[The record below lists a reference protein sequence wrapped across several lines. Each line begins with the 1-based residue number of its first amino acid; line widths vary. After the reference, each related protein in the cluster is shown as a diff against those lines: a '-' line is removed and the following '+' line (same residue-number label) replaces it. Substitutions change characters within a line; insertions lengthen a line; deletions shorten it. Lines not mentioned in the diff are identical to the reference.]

1 MTHHFDPEVAVKL
14 GINGAIIIANL
25 AYLQRNR
32 EAQGGE
38 KYFIDGRWW
47 VHHTY
52 ESLQKVH
59 PYFSLDQLR
68 RTMKK
73 LLDERA
79 VFRSQPDSWNRDS
92 YWSVAP
98 EFMQSAESPDRSGEI
113 AGSQGAKSP
122 VVLHDNKHRTTT
134 PCSPPS
140 KIPVQQIVDLYHEI
154 LPANPR
160 VVKITPARRSLIK
173 QRWNDEL
180 KTLDNWRN
188 YFEHVAQS
196 KFLTG
201 RAVPQSGKPVFFAD
215 LEWLVRQSNLVKVAE
230 GKYHREVTNV
240 R

>member
-73 LLDERA
+73 LLDEGA

-98 EFMQSAESPDRSGEI
+98 EFMQSAESPDRIGEI
-113 AGSQGAKSP
+113 AGSQVSKSP

-140 KIPVQQIVDLYHEI
+140 KIPVQQIVDLYHQL
-154 LPANPR
+154 LPMLPPVR
-160 VVKITPARRSLIK
+160 KLTK
-173 QRWNDEL
+173 QRAGYIQQR
-180 KTLDNWRN
+180 WREGDLPSIEVWEK
-188 YFEHVAQS
+188 YFGYVSQS

-201 RAVPQSGKPVFFAD
+201 GIEGRDGKPPFRAD
-215 LEWLVRQSNLVKVAE
+215 LEWITKPANYAKIFE
-230 GKYHREVTNV
+230 GKYHV
-240 R
+240 